1 MSERFAIGVTGHRP
15 HKLNLGRLDHITADL
30 GRVLKTIRARLGFEG
45 PPPLLVT
52 SLAEGA
58 DTIAADEA
66 LAAGYELLSP
76 IPFPAGHYAR
86 DFAAGKALD
95 DFRRLMG
102 IATVFAC
109 TKSRLDLADETDGYV
124 AASDAML
131 NRSQALLAVWDG
143 EPTELKGGAY
153 DTLMKAIARGMP
165 ALWIDANGVHAPAML
180 NASDFSSRHASSMR
194 RPEND
199 FILKCQALNPSNY
212 T

>member
-15 HKLNLGRLDHITADL
+15 HKLNPDRLHHIAADI
-30 GRVLKTIRARLGFEG
+30 GRVLTSIRAKIGDDA
-45 PPPLLVT
+45 PAPVLVT

-58 DTIAADEA
+58 DTIAADQA

-86 DFAAGKALD
+86 DFAAGEPLD

-109 TKSRLDLADETDGYV
+109 TTSRLDLADETEGYI

-131 NRSQALLAVWDG
+131 DRSQALLAVWDG
-143 EPTELKGGAY
+143 EPTDMKGGAY
-153 DTLMKAIARGMP
+153 DTMLKALARGMP
-165 ALWIDANGVHAPAML
+165 VLWIDARGARAPVFARVK
-180 NASDFSSRHASSMR
+180 ASPDARHGKMIEAAGDELEFLR
-194 RPEND
+194 Q
-199 FILKCQALNPSNY
+199 I
-212 T
+212 